1 MTSQPGTD
9 RRDFMLATALG
20 AVASITL
27 SSDHAA
33 AQTAAAK
40 LPGGTVYTGNIV
52 DGKPVVSTL
61 GVADLEP
68 GKIHRLYFRGV
79 EGPSGQPW
87 LVSVAVL
94 RGANPGKRV
103 TLVSGVHGDE
113 MSSIHAVQTIIGGLD
128 PAAMS
133 GTVMAVF
140 DVSRPAIESM
150 NRRWPNSGRGADL
163 IDLNRVWPGDE
174 NAASAPA
181 RHAGLVF
188 NRLIRPNSDYVLAF
202 IPARPASMSLTFI
215 WPKWTCRRSRRW
227 RNFSR
232 SPRSLTT
239 LGILVF
245 LQMPSFRWAFRPSR
259 PRSAMLGTLI
269 CQ

>member
-79 EGPSGQPW
+79 EGPLASLGWCLSPSCGERTQ
-87 LVSVAVL
+87 
-94 RGANPGKRV
+94 
-103 TLVSGVHGDE
+103 
-113 MSSIHAVQTIIGGLD
+113 
-128 PAAMS
+128 
-133 GTVMAVF
+133 
-140 DVSRPAIESM
+140 
-150 NRRWPNSGRGADL
+150 
-163 IDLNRVWPGDE
+163 
-174 NAASAPA
+174 ASA
-181 RHAGLVF
+181 
-188 NRLIRPNSDYVLAF
+188 
-202 IPARPASMSLTFI
+202 
-215 WPKWTCRRSRRW
+215 SRW
-227 RNFSR
+227 
-232 SPRSLTT
+232 
-239 LGILVF
+239 
-245 LQMPSFRWAFRPSR
+245 
-259 PRSAMLGTLI
+259 
-269 CQ
+269 